1 MLPGLT
7 DPEKSPLPELT
18 RLEIGRLMM
27 SVGYGTHKK
36 RRPLSPVE
44 VGVLVRRTCAAGATL
59 EECAKVIKLGTSMLG
74 RFVSV
79 QKLPP
84 DLLHLV
90 DWGRRRGSI
99 GFTAAVELVRV
110 PDEDDQR
117 AIARVILEE
126 GLQTGEVRQV
136 AQILRRS
143 RRPVEEC
150 IAEILGMRP
159 TIERRY
165 VFIGTV
171 GNEEMQAALN
181 GLTQVERDRVL
192 MSSIEAMG
200 LTGASGRLGDQLFT
214 LVGDE
219 RFNAALAEKG
229 RKNIEARL
237 RAEIARKIRDDSTQS

>member
-1 MLPGLT
+1 M
-7 DPEKSPLPELT
+7 
-18 RLEIGRLMM
+18 
-27 SVGYGTHKK
+27 
-36 RRPLSPVE
+36 
-44 VGVLVRRTCAAGATL
+44 LVRRTRAAGATL
-59 EECAKVIKLGTSMLG
+59 EECAKVIKLGTGMLS

-150 IAEILGMRP
+150 IAEILGCVR
-159 TIERRY
+159 
-165 VFIGTV
+165 
-171 GNEEMQAALN
+171 QLN
-181 GLTQVERDRVL
+181 GATYSLAPWKR
-192 MSSIEAMG
+192 
-200 LTGASGRLGDQLFT
+200 GDA
-214 LVGDE
+214 G
-219 RFNAALAEKG
+219 
-229 RKNIEARL
+229 
-237 RAEIARKIRDDSTQS
+237 RAEWPHAGGKKIEC